1 MLPIDRQIALIEA
14 QILEWQEV
22 TFNAEIAHR
31 VHTRLKSPPEVLQ
44 SFVGRMTQAEQAIAV
59 LNDIVKDVRSDVQP

>member
-1 MLPIDRQIALIEA
+1 MLPIDRQTALIEA

-22 TFNAEIAHR
+22 AFNAEIAHR

-59 LNDIVKDVRSDVQP
+59 LNDLLDEVRSNV

>member
-1 MLPIDRQIALIEA
+1 MLPIDRQTALIEA

-22 TFNAEIAHR
+22 AYTAEIAHR

-59 LNDIVKDVRSDVQP
+59 LNNLLDEVRSNVQP

>member
-1 MLPIDRQIALIEA
+1 MLPIDRQTALIEA

-22 TFNAEIAHR
+22 AFNAEIAHR

-44 SFVGRMTQAEQAIAV
+44 SFVARMTQAEQAIAV
-59 LNDIVKDVRSDVQP
+59 LHDLLDEVRSNVQP

>member
-1 MLPIDRQIALIEA
+1 MLPIDRQTALIEA

-44 SFVGRMTQAEQAIAV
+44 SFVARMTQAEQAIAV
-59 LNDIVKDVRSDVQP
+59 LHDLLDEVRSNVQP

>member
-31 VHTRLKSPPEVLQ
+31 VHIRLKSPPEVLQ
-44 SFVGRMTQAEQAIAV
+44 SFVARMTQAEQAIAA
-59 LNDIVKDVRSDVQP
+59 LNDIVKDVRSDVQS

>member
-1 MLPIDRQIALIEA
+1 MLPIGRQIALIEA

-22 TFNAEIAHR
+22 AYNAEIAHR

-59 LNDIVKDVRSDVQP
+59 LNNLLDEVRSNVQP

>member
-1 MLPIDRQIALIEA
+1 MIPIDRQTALIEA

-22 TFNAEIAHR
+22 AFNAEIAHR

-44 SFVGRMTQAEQAIAV
+44 SFVARMTQAEQAIAV
-59 LNDIVKDVRSDVQP
+59 LHDLLDEVRSNVQP

>member
-1 MLPIDRQIALIEA
+1 MLPIDRQVALIEA

-22 TFNAEIAHR
+22 AFNAEIAHR

-44 SFVGRMTQAEQAIAV
+44 SFVARMTQAEQAIAV
-59 LNDIVKDVRSDVQP
+59 LHDLLDEVRSNVQP